1 MQYVARN
8 IYRSDKKKKKKS
20 SIKNIPKIMTL
31 DVLFLEDDKT
41 IAGDHTLKSDKTLDD
56 DKTLEGNI
64 PPMPPLLGDEEEFVG
79 IQPKAP

>member
-31 DVLFLEDDKT
+31 DVLFLEDDKA

-64 PPMPPLLGDEEEFVG
+64 PPMPPLLGDEEEFVD

>member
-1 MQYVARN
+1 
-8 IYRSDKKKKKKS
+8 
-20 SIKNIPKIMTL
+20 MTF

-41 IAGDHTLKSDKTLDD
+41 IAGDHTLKSDKILDD

-64 PPMPPLLGDEEEFVG
+64 PPMPPLIGDEEEFVD